1 MLTHKAKYTALKM
14 YGTHN
19 HHNITLSFK
28 LQGYQSVQLGSIS
41 NYESISPVLVQMKVT
56 TGALERQQQDNLT

>member
-1 MLTHKAKYTALKM
+1 M
-14 YGTHN
+14 YGTRN
-19 HHNITLSFK
+19 HHNITPSFK

-41 NYESISPVLVQMKVT
+41 NCESMSTILVQIKVK